1 MPYLSKFQEETEF
14 IEGSKCR
21 RGGNSHSQKCFNL
34 TGLRSIK
41 RLGANEALVKDISGE
56 ILHSFTR
63 GNYWIKRKAKKKK
76 SNAQFKERKKQVFIH
91 RWSSKSFK
99 SVKYFKMD
107 LNSNRKNSMAYV
119 AVSYQKL

>member
-1 MPYLSKFQEETEF
+1 M
-14 IEGSKCR
+14 
-21 RGGNSHSQKCFNL
+21 
-34 TGLRSIK
+34 
-41 RLGANEALVKDISGE
+41 VKDISGE